1 MAISSPAANCIST
14 WVASP
19 IKSGPPLL
27 RTGPPQDWLA
37 PAFEVRR
44 HSAGPSGSSNCAS
57 GACPCYEGF
66 VEEIEH
72 FVTHC
77 ILEGKR
83 LRHPPLVTVYNSIN
97 TAADRAGIR
106 NVPDVGEASG
116 CSGAAT
122 TNLPGFGMSTFAV
135 IDVAASRF
143 TTTTARFP
151 VGPTNTV

>member
-27 RTGPPQDWLA
+27 RTGPHQDWLA

-44 HSAGPSGSSNCAS
+44 HSAGPSWSSNCAS
-57 GACPCYEGF
+57 GACPCYDEGF

-77 ILEGKR
+77 ILEGKPPPSSLDDADDA
-83 LRHPPLVTVYNSIN
+83 LRILE
-97 TAADRAGIR
+97 AAERSAR
-106 NVPDVGEASG
+106 
-116 CSGAAT
+116 GA
-122 TNLPGFGMSTFAV
+122 STF
-135 IDVAASRF
+135 
-143 TTTTARFP
+143 
-151 VGPTNTV
+151 